1 MGFISR
7 VLTGPAVHLSLKCFN
22 WGVVYEYNV
31 VVGLFKLELAIY
43 LHGDLK
49 KADVLKVLYTPS
61 LRCKES

>member
-1 MGFISR
+1 MGFVSR
-7 VLTGPAVHLSLKCFN
+7 VLTGPAVHLSLKRFN

-49 KADVLKVLYTPS
+49 LKEKADVLKVLYTPS
-61 LRCKES
+61 LR